1 MVVGGLTN
9 NILAPSYVLKEH
21 AEKVLLLTVAPPSL
35 LRLTLEFISSNRHL
49 YSSQEVQEL
58 PSSLARILQLRCS
71 SGA

>member
-9 NILAPSYVLKEH
+9 NILAPQYIEKQH
-21 AEKVLLLTVAPPSL
+21 AEKVLHLTVAPPTL

-49 YSSQEVQEL
+49 FPPNGQLEL